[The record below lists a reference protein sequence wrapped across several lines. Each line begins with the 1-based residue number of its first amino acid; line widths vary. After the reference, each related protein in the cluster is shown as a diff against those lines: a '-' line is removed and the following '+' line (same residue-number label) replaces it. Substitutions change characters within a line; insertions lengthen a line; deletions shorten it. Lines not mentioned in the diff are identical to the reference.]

1 VSKTSSG
8 SPSIES
14 FPEQP
19 APSNPD
25 GAPDRNELRSYSSC
39 CRRAMTASENLGLDM
54 RATGEPFDATS
65 WFPHDWCVW
74 MLP

>member
-1 VSKTSSG
+1 
-8 SPSIES
+8 
-14 FPEQP
+14 
-19 APSNPD
+19 
-25 GAPDRNELRSYSSC
+25 
-39 CRRAMTASENLGLDM
+39 MTASENLGLDM